1 MKAVQ
6 VRSLDDIALIELPV
20 PEPGEGEI
28 LVRMKAVGLC
38 GSDVS
43 PWYVATK
50 APAVLGHETAGI
62 VERVGTGDCAFAPG
76 DRVFVHHHAPCG
88 TCRFCLRGDSVMCA
102 DWKPTRLHPGGL
114 AEFVRVEKASVL
126 RDTLKLPPEV
136 GFDDAVLIEPVACGI
151 KAVDRGE
158 VAKGDTAAVLGLG
171 SNGILLGEL
180 CRHAGAAFLVG
191 SDPDPSRRK
200 LAEGFGFDL
209 VLDPAAC
216 DVGAAI
222 REATGSAGADAVFV
236 IPTLPAAATSAIAA
250 AGPAGRVVFYSPIAP
265 QMRWEIAPHDAYF
278 RDLTIRFSYSCGPAE
293 TRRALALIARGVIRA
308 ERLITHRL
316 PLAQAAEGFRL
327 AAAGG
332 SVLKVLIE
340 I

>member
-6 VRSLDDIALIELPV
+6 VRSLTDIELIDLPV

-28 LVRMKAVGLC
+28 LVRMKAVGLG
-38 GSDVS
+38 GSDVTA
-43 PWYVATK
+43 WYVATK

-62 VERVGTGDCAFAPG
+62 VERVGSGVLGFLPG

-88 TCRFCLRGDSVMCA
+88 ECRLCLRGDSVMCP

-114 AEFVRVEKASVL
+114 AEFVRVEKSSVL

-136 GFDDAVLIEPVACGI
+136 GFDDAVLIEPVACGV

-158 VAKGDTAAVLGLG
+158 VARGDTVAVLGLG

-180 CRHAGAAFLVG
+180 CRHAGASFLVG
-191 SDPDPSRRK
+191 SDPDPHRRK
-200 LAEGFGFDL
+200 IAEMFGFDL
-209 VLDPAAC
+209 VLDPAAS
-216 DVGAAI
+216 DLGASI
-222 REATGSAGADAVFV
+222 REATGGAGADADFV
-236 IPTLPAAATSAIAA
+236 IPTVAAAATSGIAA
-250 AGPAGRVVFYSPIAP
+250 AGPAGRVVFYSPVAP
-265 QMRWEIAPHDAYF
+265 VTRWEIAPHDAYF
-278 RDLTIRFSYSCGPAE
+278 RDLTLRFSYSCGPAE
-293 TRRALALIARGVIRA
+293 TRRALGLIARGVIRA

-327 AAAGG
+327 AAEGG